1 MSVTGPILL
10 VEDDLYDSDM
20 IINGLKDLG
29 IKNEIHCFTTTK
41 DVLDYLL
48 STKQQPFIILC
59 DIMLPEKNGLDFRSS
74 IIKNPFLKKKAIPFI
89 FYTAFSNQQIIEEA
103 YDLDVQGFF
112 KKPDHYETL
121 KNELSCICDYWSKCL
136 HPNS

>member
-1 MSVTGPILL
+1 MSLAGPILL

-29 IKNEIHCFTTTK
+29 IKNEIHSFTTTK
-41 DVLDYLL
+41 EVLEYLL

-59 DIMLPEKNGLDFRSS
+59 DIMLPEKNGLDFRNS
-74 IIKNPFLKKKAIPFI
+74 IITNLFLKKKSIPFI
-89 FYTAFSNQQIIEEA
+89 FYSAFANQQIIQEA

-112 KKPDHYETL
+112 KKPDNYEAL
-121 KNELSCICDYWSKCL
+121 KKELYCIYEYWEKCL
-136 HPNS
+136 HPNK